1 MNKIRE
7 GHGRKSLTLA
17 ALKSWLPALLALSA
31 SGVGCAKA
39 IESIGGA
46 FLGGQED
53 DGARS
58 VLSTYHTDAVKS
70 LDPATAYDGIS
81 LDVVPSIF
89 ESLYQLDYL
98 SSNHRISPLL
108 AADFPKISADGLT
121 LTIPIRR
128 GIRFAD
134 DPCFKET
141 SGKGREVTAQDFA
154 YSMKR
159 LAIPALSSDG
169 YWLFQSRIA
178 GLAEFREKLKGLSKK
193 RILSAIREDVIE
205 GFQARDPH
213 TLVIRLKRPD
223 SRLLSLLTLS
233 FISAVPHEALAAYGE
248 DDGRWLEHPVGS
260 GPFLLSRIEKGRAL
274 VLDRNPDY
282 HADFYPTEADP
293 EFRTPEMLVDSGKP
307 LPFLDRIRIEVLPE
321 SEFAWQRFQKGRLD
335 RVLLSP
341 QLAPEVLL
349 PSGKIRSTHASKG
362 YRLSSGWSSRFFYID
377 INLKDPLLG
386 SNKVLRQ
393 ALSHAIRREELIE
406 AWVGGRAIK
415 MDHALPPGLPDR
427 PEKPAL
433 ARDHDVEKAKAL
445 LAAAGFPG
453 GEGLQPLTLDLRGA
467 DSGSLKAGEILSRQL
482 GAVGIKLNVQSNTL
496 PAFLEKTAQRKTQL
510 ALSAWGLD
518 YPDGENVFQLL
529 AAKEGDPLWDKPLTP
544 EYEKLYQEYARMP
557 SGKKRIEIAARLDAI
572 IQEET
577 PWLYLFVQ
585 GADELSQ
592 PWVGNLRTSE
602 LITNRYKYLRVN
614 QELKKKS
621 LNVLE
626 QSEH

>member
-1 MNKIRE
+1 MKKIRE
-7 GHGRKSLTLA
+7 NHGRKSLTCA
-17 ALKSWLPALLALSA
+17 ALRLLPALLALGA
-31 SGVGCAKA
+31 SGTGCAKTLD
-39 IESIGGA
+39 SIGSLL
-46 FLGGQED
+46 LGYPED

-98 SSNHRISPLL
+98 SSNHRIIPLL
-108 AADFPKISADGLT
+108 AADFPKISSDGLT

-141 SGKGREVTAQDFA
+141 GSKGREVTAQDFA

-159 LAIPALSSDG
+159 LAVPALGSDG
-169 YWLFQSRIA
+169 FWLFQSRIA
-178 GLAEFREKLKGLSKK
+178 GLAEFREKLKALSKK
-193 RILSAIREDVIE
+193 KTLTALREDVLE
-205 GFQARDPH
+205 GFQARDSH

-233 FISAVPHEALAAYGE
+233 FISAVPHEALSSYGE
-248 DDGRWLEHPVGS
+248 DDGRWLDHPVGS
-260 GPFLLSRIEKGRAL
+260 GPFMLSRIEKDRL
-274 VLDRNPDY
+274 MVLDRNPDY
-282 HADFYPTEADP
+282 HPDFYPTEADP
-293 EFRTPEMLVDSGKP
+293 EYRVPEMLIDSGKP

-321 SEFAWQRFQKGRLD
+321 SEFAWQRFLKGRLD
-335 RVLLSP
+335 RALLST

-349 PSGKIRSTHASKG
+349 PSGKLRNTYASKG
-362 YRLSSGWSSRFFYID
+362 YRISSGLSSRFFYID

-386 SNKVLRQ
+386 GNKALRQ
-393 ALSHAIRREELIE
+393 ALSHAIRREDLIE
-406 AWVGGRAIK
+406 VWVGGRATK

-427 PEKPAL
+427 PIKTAL
-433 ARDHDVEKAKAL
+433 AHDHDLEKAKAL
-445 LAAAGFPG
+445 LALAGYPG
-453 GEGLQPLTLDLRGA
+453 GQGLPALTLDLRGA
-467 DSGSLKAGEILSRQL
+467 DSGSIKAGETLSKQL

-529 AAKEGDPLWDKPLTP
+529 AAKEGDPLWEKPLTP
-544 EYEKLYQEYARMP
+544 EYEKLYQEFARMP
-557 SGKKRIEIAARLDAI
+557 SGQKRMEVAASLDAI

-577 PWLYLFVQ
+577 PWIYLFVQ
-585 GADELSQ
+585 GADEITQ
-592 PWVGNLRTSE
+592 PWLGNLRTSE

-621 LNVLE
+621 QSVLE

>member
-1 MNKIRE
+1 
-7 GHGRKSLTLA
+7 L
-17 ALKSWLPALLALSA
+17 LPVLLAL
-31 SGVGCAKA
+31 GMGGGGCAKSL
-39 IESIGGA
+39 ETIGGVL
-46 FLGGQED
+46 LGYQED

-89 ESLYQLDYL
+89 ESLYQLEYL
-98 SSNHRISPLL
+98 SSTHRIIPLL
-108 AADFPKISADGLT
+108 AADFPKISPDGLT

-128 GIRFAD
+128 GVRFAD
-134 DPCFKET
+134 DPCFKDT
-141 SGKGREVTAQDFA
+141 GGKGREVTAHDFA

-159 LAIPALSSDG
+159 LALPALASDG
-169 YWLFQSRIA
+169 FWLFEGRIA
-178 GLAEFREKLKGLSKK
+178 GLAEFHAKLKGLSRKK
-193 RILSAIREDVIE
+193 LLNALREDVLE
-205 GFQARDPH
+205 GFRARDPH
-213 TLVIRLKRPD
+213 TLVIRLKKPD

-233 FISAVPHEALAAYGE
+233 FLSAVPHEAITAYGE

-260 GPFLLSRIEKGRAL
+260 GPYLVSRIEKGRLL

-282 HADFYPTEADP
+282 HPDFYPTEADP
-293 EFRTPEMLVDSGKP
+293 EFRTPEMLSDSGKP

-335 RVLLSP
+335 RAALTS

-349 PSGKIRSTHASKG
+349 PSGKLRNSHAAKG
-362 YRLSSGWSSRFFYID
+362 YQVSSGWSSRFFYID

-386 SNKVLRQ
+386 SNKALRQ
-393 ALSHAIRREELIE
+393 ALSHAIDRSELI
-406 AWVGGRAIK
+406 ATWTGGRALK
-415 MDHALPPGLPDR
+415 MENALPPGLPDR
-427 PEKPAL
+427 PAKTAL
-433 ARDHDVEKAKAL
+433 AHDIDLEKARAL
-445 LAAAGFPG
+445 LAAAGYPG
-453 GEGLQPLTLDLRGA
+453 GLGLPVLTLDLRGA
-467 DSGSLKAGEILSRQL
+467 DSGSLKAGEVLSRQL

-529 AAKEGDPLWDKPLTP
+529 VAKPGNPVWDKPLTP
-544 EYEKLYQEYARMP
+544 EYEKIYQEFARMP
-557 SGKKRIEIAARLDAI
+557 SGSKRMELATRLDAI
-572 IQEET
+572 IQDET
-577 PWLYLFVQ
+577 PWIYLFVQ
-585 GADELSQ
+585 GSDEIRQS
-592 PWVGNLRTSE
+592 WVGNLRTSE
-602 LITNRYKYLRVN
+602 LITNRYKYLRVH

-621 LNVLE
+621 LSIIE